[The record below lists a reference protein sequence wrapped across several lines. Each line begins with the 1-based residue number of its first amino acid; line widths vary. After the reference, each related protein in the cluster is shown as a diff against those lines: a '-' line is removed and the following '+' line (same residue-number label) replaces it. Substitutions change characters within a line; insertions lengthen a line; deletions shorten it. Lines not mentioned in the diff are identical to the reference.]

1 MPQFIRRFFVSL
13 ALVVGAIQPAQAAL
27 NAATLQTQLDQ
38 INTQGRAL
46 LSQIRGVRGTQLFA
60 PLSLIGLQSASDRY
74 AASVEALSSD
84 IALETGTLPVT
95 PGVLA
100 SLSALSNNQAA
111 LSRETSRMGSSAA
124 LANFTSPNG
133 NLLATYATILR
144 LSDDIG
150 VMADRIGEMADR
162 ILIMA
167 DKIGEMADRIL
178 VTQQIQSANLALTF
192 DMILKTQENMLL
204 MMQILKP
211 CR

>member
-1 MPQFIRRFFVSL
+1 MIRFFRRFFVTL
-13 ALVVGAIQPAQAAL
+13 ALVVGASQPAHADL
-27 NAATLQTQLDQ
+27 DAATLQTQLDQ
-38 INTQGRAL
+38 LNIQGRAL
-46 LSQIRGVRGTQLFA
+46 LTQVRGVRGTLLFSSLR
-60 PLSLIGLQSASDRY
+60 LSALQSASEAY
-74 AASVEALSSD
+74 AASVETLAAQ

-100 SLSALSNNQAA
+100 SLSALTSNQSA

-124 LANFTSPNG
+124 LTSFSGTSGANS

-162 ILIMA
+162 ILI
-167 DKIGEMADRIL
+167 
-178 VTQQIQSANLALTF
+178 TQQIQSANLALTM
-192 DMILKTQENMLL
+192 DAILQTQENMLL